1 MALDWK
7 PHSNPPPDRLA
18 TVLVAY
24 APELGVDNGYV
35 GRMYEVRF
43 GVIRCEHYVEGCYRR
58 NAEVWPRFSLLKLL
72 EDPQFL
78 TAGEA

>member
-43 GVIRCEHYVEGCYRR
+43 GVIRRVSSSMS
-58 NAEVWPRFSLLKLL
+58 SLLII
-72 EDPQFL
+72 
-78 TAGEA
+78 

>member
-7 PHSNPPPDRLA
+7 PHFILPTDRPA

-35 GRMYEVRF
+35 GRMYEVRL
-43 GVIRCEHYVEGCYRR
+43 GRIRCEQTGRSPRPPYWWCYEH
-58 NAEVWPRFSLLKLL
+58 EVL
-72 EDPQFL
+72 
-78 TAGEA
+78 AGIPGVKQP

>member
-7 PHSNPPPDRLA
+7 PHFILPTDRPT

-35 GRMYEVRF
+35 GRMYEVRL
-43 GVIRCEHYVEGCYRR
+43 GRIRCEQTGRAPRAPYWWCYEH
-58 NAEVWPRFSLLKLL
+58 EVL
-72 EDPQFL
+72 
-78 TAGEA
+78 AGIPGVKQL

>member
-7 PHSNPPPDRLA
+7 PHFILPTDQPA

-35 GRMYEVRF
+35 GRMYEVRL
-43 GVIRCEHYVEGCYRR
+43 GRIRCEQTGRPPRAPYWWCYEH
-58 NAEVWPRFSLLKLL
+58 EVL
-72 EDPQFL
+72 
-78 TAGEA
+78 AGIPGVKQP